1 LNEKLLFCFI
11 FITAVVS
18 VAAQSGKII
27 NDEMHAVSLEGNLI
41 GDSPKRSVLVY
52 LPPNY
57 DKQTEVRYPVVYLL
71 HGFTVAANKT
81 WIIENE
87 GLRMNISAMMDKLIA
102 EQKVRPMIL
111 VMPDG
116 SNKFGGSFYT
126 NSITTGNWEDFITRD
141 LISFIDKKYRTMPN
155 AESRGIVGHSMG
167 GYGAIKL
174 AMKHPDIYGAVYA
187 TSPCCLE
194 VYPNLNA
201 PDKFMEEASN
211 IKSWEEIEKA
221 SFFARTFLASAA
233 AFSPNPAKPPFFA
246 DFEDFITRDLIS
258 FIDKKYRTMPNA
270 ESRGIVGH
278 SMGGY
283 GAIKLAMK
291 HPDIYGAVYATSPCC
306 LEVYPNLNA
315 PDKFMEEASNIK
327 SWEEIEKASFF
338 ARTFLASAAAFSPNP
353 AKPPFFAD
361 FPVKKKGEPDAV
373 AEQSQARWLANTPMW
388 MIDQYR
394 ANLARLRGIA
404 FDVGTSEDLLNSIRG
419 FSGVLKRN
427 KIQHIFEEFDG
438 DHIDKTA
445 ERIETRIL
453 PFFSR
458 TLVFQ
463 TSSKKVPVN

>member
-1 LNEKLLFCFI
+1 MKKLLFWFI

-18 VAAQSGKII
+18 VSAQGGKII

-41 GDSPKRSVLVY
+41 GGSPKRSVLVY

-57 DKQTEVRYPVVYLL
+57 DKQSEIRYPVVYLL
-71 HGFTVAANKT
+71 HGFSGPANKT

-87 GLRMNISAMMDKLIA
+87 GLRMNIGTMMDKLIA
-102 EQKVRPMIL
+102 AQKVRPMIL

-116 SNKFGGSFYT
+116 RNKFGGSFYT
-126 NSITTGNWEDFITRD
+126 NSITTGNWEDFMTRD
-141 LISFIDKKYRTMPN
+141 LVSFIDKKYRTIPN
-155 AESRGIVGHSMG
+155 AESRGIIGHSMG

-174 AMKHPDIYGAVYA
+174 AMK
-187 TSPCCLE
+187 
-194 VYPNLNA
+194 N
-201 PDKFMEEASN
+201 
-211 IKSWEEIEKA
+211 
-221 SFFARTFLASAA
+221 
-233 AFSPNPAKPPFFA
+233 
-246 DFEDFITRDLIS
+246 
-258 FIDKKYRTMPNA
+258 
-270 ESRGIVGH
+270 
-278 SMGGY
+278 
-283 GAIKLAMK
+283 
-291 HPDIYGAVYATSPCC
+291 PDIYGAVYATSPCC

-373 AEQSQARWLANTPMW
+373 AEQAQARWLANTPMW

-394 ANLARLRGIA
+394 ANLVQLRGIA
-404 FDVGTSEDLLNSIRG
+404 FDVGTSEDLLNSIRE
-419 FSGVLKRN
+419 FSVALKRN

-445 ERIETRIL
+445 ERIETRIM

-458 TLVFQ
+458 TLEF
-463 TSSKKVPVN
+463 SKKEAVNKSK

>member
-1 LNEKLLFCFI
+1 MKKLLFCFI
-11 FITAVVS
+11 FITAVVF

-71 HGFTVAANKT
+71 HGFSGPANKT

-87 GLRMNISAMMDKLIA
+87 GLRMNIGTMMDKLIA
-102 EQKVRPMIL
+102 AQKVRPMIL

-126 NSITTGNWEDFITRD
+126 NSITTGNWEDFMTRD
-141 LISFIDKKYRTMPN
+141 LVSFIDKKYRTMPN

-174 AMKHPDIYGAVYA
+174 AMKNPNIYSAVYA
-187 TSPCCLE
+187 TSPCCLDA
-194 VYPNLNA
+194 YPNLNA
-201 PDKFMEEASN
+201 PGRFMVEASAV
-211 IKSWEEIEKA
+211 KSWEEIEKA
-221 SFFARTFLASAA
+221 SFLSRTF
-233 AFSPNPAKPPFFA
+233 
-246 DFEDFITRDLIS
+246 I
-258 FIDKKYRTMPNA
+258 
-270 ESRGIVGH
+270 
-278 SMGGY
+278 
-283 GAIKLAMK
+283 
-291 HPDIYGAVYATSPCC
+291 
-306 LEVYPNLNA
+306 
-315 PDKFMEEASNIK
+315 
-327 SWEEIEKASFF
+327 
-338 ARTFLASAAAFSPNP
+338 ASAAAFSPNP

-361 FPVKKKGEPDAV
+361 FPVKKKGEPDAS
-373 AEQSQARWLANTPMW
+373 AEQAQARWLANTPMW

-394 ANLARLRGIA
+394 ANLLRLRGIA
-404 FDVGTSEDLLNSIRG
+404 FDVGTSEDLLNSIRE

-445 ERIETRIL
+445 NRIETRVM

-463 TSSKKVPVN
+463 KGSNK

>member
-1 LNEKLLFCFI
+1 MKKLLFCFI

-167 GYGAIKL
+167 GYG
-174 AMKHPDIYGAVYA
+174 V
-187 TSPCCLE
+187 
-194 VYPNLNA
+194 
-201 PDKFMEEASN
+201 
-211 IKSWEEIEKA
+211 
-221 SFFARTFLASAA
+221 
-233 AFSPNPAKPPFFA
+233 
-246 DFEDFITRDLIS
+246 
-258 FIDKKYRTMPNA
+258 
-270 ESRGIVGH
+270 
-278 SMGGY
+278 
-283 GAIKLAMK
+283 IKLAMK

-404 FDVGTSEDLLNSIRG
+404 FDVGTKEELLKSIRD